1 MSLSGE
7 IWTRKKGRVLLVL
20 ELLFVV
26 KLDTFRNLTLFRR
39 RFVSSVRISSVS
51 KLESNPLIRSV
62 CGLSALGVYVKNLIC
77 LIVSSLIVAL

>member
-7 IWTRKKGRVLLVL
+7 IWTRKKGRVLLFL

-39 RFVSSVRISSVS
+39 RFVSSIRISSVS
-51 KLESNPLIRSV
+51 KLESNPLIRRV
-62 CGLSALGVYVKNLIC
+62 CGLSALGV
-77 LIVSSLIVAL
+77 